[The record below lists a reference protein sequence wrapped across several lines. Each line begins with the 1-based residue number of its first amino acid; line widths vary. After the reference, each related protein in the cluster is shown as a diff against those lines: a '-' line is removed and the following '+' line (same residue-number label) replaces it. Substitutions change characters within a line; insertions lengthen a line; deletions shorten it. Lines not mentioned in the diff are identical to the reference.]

1 MASLK
6 ETKIRINSV
15 QNTLK
20 ITTAMKLIS
29 SAKFHQSQI
38 AVRKV
43 KKYDDKLNDI
53 VHSIFEGREDI
64 EFSFA
69 TVRPVKKVA
78 LVPFSSDSG
87 LCGSFNS
94 AVFKVTEQIIDE
106 FKRDG
111 VDVVVYPVGNKITT
125 AMLKTRNSVKLDGS
139 KLIDKPSQEKCR
151 EFSSVLMNDFKTGEV
166 DKVIFLFHR
175 IKRATKQV
183 LIEENVLPFEIPAHK
198 AVEPND
204 LLTEP
209 GPLNFLETVFPQYM
223 ASKLYTAIF
232 ESLVSEHA
240 SRMTAMQIATDN
252 ANELL
257 KELTVLYN
265 KTRQQAITAEIL
277 DLVGG
282 RIRRS

>member
-6 ETKIRINSV
+6 ETKNRITSV

-38 AVRKV
+38 AVKKV
-43 KKYDDKLNDI
+43 KNYDNKLDDI

-94 AVFKVTEQIIDE
+94 AVLKVTEQIIDE
-106 FKRDG
+106 FKKDG
-111 VDVVVYPVGNKITT
+111 VEVVVYPVGNKITT
-125 AMLKTRNSVKLDGS
+125 SMLKTKNIVKLDGS
-139 KLIDKPSQEKCR
+139 KLIDKPSPEKCKV
-151 EFSSVLMNDFKTGEV
+151 FSSVLMNDFVSGEV

-183 LIEENVLPFEIPAHK
+183 LIEENILPFEIPVHK
-198 AVEPND
+198 TVEPND

-265 KTRQQAITAEIL
+265 KTRQQAITSEIL